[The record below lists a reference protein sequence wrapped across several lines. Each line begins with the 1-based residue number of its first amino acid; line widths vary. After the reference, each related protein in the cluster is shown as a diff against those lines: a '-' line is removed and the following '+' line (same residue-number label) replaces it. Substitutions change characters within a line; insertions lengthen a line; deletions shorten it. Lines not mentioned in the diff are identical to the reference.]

1 MLSEKRILPAS
12 NNILIERRRL
22 QISIKLMGAIFI
34 IKVYLLN
41 LNISINIY
49 TSITINT
56 YQVEG
61 WGDLISYQSITDKQF
76 KNENNQFYII

>member
-1 MLSEKRILPAS
+1 MFRTQCKGILKMLSEKRILPAS

-41 LNISINIY
+41 V
-49 TSITINT
+49 NT
-56 YQVEG
+56 FTHQ
-61 WGDLISYQSITDKQF
+61 LQ
-76 KNENNQFYII
+76 